1 MPSMKPI
8 KLLLTALLV
17 IASTSAPAL
26 ESDTREKVEIKADKS
41 KADLP
46 NGTIVYSGRV
56 RISQGTLLINA
67 DELRVEAT
75 DNKDVKVL
83 VATGT
88 PATYQQMMENGKLA
102 EAEAGE
108 IRYSLQ
114 DRILTLSHN
123 AEMRQSGSLV
133 KGDTIQYDLDQQKL
147 LAESSGDEQITT
159 IFLPADADLKP
170 EPEPKPEPEQAP
182 VEPKQGEQQP

>member
-1 MPSMKPI
+1 MKPI

-17 IASTSAPAL
+17 VASTSALAL
-26 ESDTREKVEIKADKS
+26 DSDTREKVEIKADKS
-41 KADLP
+41 NADLP

-133 KGDTIQYDLDQQKL
+133 KGDTIQYDLNQQKL

-170 EPEPKPEPEQAP
+170 DPKPEPAP
-182 VEPKQGEQQP
+182 QQQPTDPKQGEQQP

>member
-1 MPSMKPI
+1 MKPI

-17 IASTSAPAL
+17 VASTSSLAL
-26 ESDTREKVEIKADKS
+26 DSDTREKVEIKADKS
-41 KADLP
+41 NADLP

-133 KGDTIQYDLDQQKL
+133 KGDTIQYDLNQQKL

-170 EPEPKPEPEQAP
+170 DPKPEPSPQQQP
-182 VEPKQGEQQP
+182 TDPKQGEQQP